1 MFQVNRYLSLLLVI
15 PVGLFAACASK
26 DGGTKSGDPPQ
37 TGEQTQG
44 TKIFELTV
52 NVPGIV
58 Q

>member
-1 MFQVNRYLSLLLVI
+1 MFQMNRYLSPLLVT

-37 TGEQTQG
+37 AVEQTQG

-52 NVPGIV
+52 KVPGVV